1 MKKFIIITIAF
12 ILICITPLLIY
23 HFSTL
28 PPKETIGT
36 LVGEVFVVYN
46 GRYLYLKP
54 MEDQDVNYLLKI
66 EITDETLFA
75 SQSSIASSEEIPE
88 LAVGKIIEVDY
99 TYKRDTVEIRANSIK
114 EASAGQGDKWPEV
127 TLKEDYL
134 SGHYDIGMLT
144 SGNVVYVTKLT
155 SPTEGYLVYIDD
167 NYTQYSG
174 RLYGYF
180 LEKNNKFLQE
190 DLRQLLEQEA
200 TGYAVKVRELN
211 TLAFSCDL
219 PALITGAHSIELA
232 EE

>member
-1 MKKFIIITIAF
+1 MKKRILLITAIII
-12 ILICITPLLIY
+12 LLISALI
-23 HFSTL
+23 FVKSCSLFTNE
-28 PPKETIGT
+28 KKGT
-36 LVGEVFVVYN
+36 LVGEVFAVYKE
-46 GRYLYLKP
+46 RYLYLKP
-54 MEDQDVNYLLKI
+54 MEDQDVKYLIKI

-88 LAVGKIIEVDY
+88 LSVGKIIEVDY

-180 LEKNNKFLQE
+180 LEKKQ
-190 DLRQLLEQEA
+190 
-200 TGYAVKVRELN
+200 
-211 TLAFSCDL
+211 
-219 PALITGAHSIELA
+219 
-232 EE
+232 

>member
-1 MKKFIIITIAF
+1 MKKRILLITAIII
-12 ILICITPLLIY
+12 LLISALILVKSCSI
-23 HFSTL
+23 FSNE
-28 PPKETIGT
+28 KKGT

-88 LAVGKIIEVDY
+88 LSVGKIIEVDY

-200 TGYAVKVRELN
+200 TGYAVNVRELDM
-211 TLAFSCDL
+211 LVFSCDL
-219 PALITGAHSIELA
+219 PTLITGTLWIELT